1 MSVADTVADK
11 LDAALDRFHKALAS
25 TDDDEIGKAEDAVFD
40 QAHETVVVLEALG
53 YANHHLVT
61 EGLTIKISSIMW
73 SVPSSITLVR
83 DVRYLLRAAAGQQY

>member
-25 TDDDEIGKAEDAVFD
+25 MDDDEIGKAEDAVFD

-53 YANHHLVT
+53 YAYHPVT
-61 EGLTIKISSIMW
+61 VEGLQTQISSTMW
-73 SVPSSITLVR
+73 SVPSSIALVR
-83 DVRYLLRAAAGQQY
+83 DVRYLLRAVAGQQQ